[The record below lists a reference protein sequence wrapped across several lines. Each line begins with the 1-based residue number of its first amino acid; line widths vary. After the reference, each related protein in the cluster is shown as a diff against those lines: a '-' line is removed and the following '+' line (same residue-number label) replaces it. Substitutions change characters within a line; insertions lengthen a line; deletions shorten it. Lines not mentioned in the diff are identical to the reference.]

1 MTDQTQNPYVSPEEP
16 VEEVAAGVRLLAEEE
31 RRRMRSVVKGL
42 GWMIAGQALALAG
55 FVLTFWLHIR
65 WDEMR
70 LNFWEPLSL
79 PFYAAAA
86 GMFIVGFRGCARC
99 PARVVPGGTFF
110 ISVSGALLAVTAFIV
125 FILRGNDMSRL
136 NDELLGMSILPL
148 LGSFVS
154 WYIFLCIL
162 AGYPKKRGLR
172 LLVEAPLAAG
182 LVCFMLAGL
191 TFFDDSAIVLCLLM
205 MLGTAIL
212 YLVSIGAVRA
222 AIKRVLADENGENDV
237 KTPVSLENFNYWVG
251 DKNEE

>member
-1 MTDQTQNPYVSPEEP
+1 MTDQTQNPYRSPEEP
-16 VEEVAAGVRLLAEEE
+16 VEEAAAGVRLLEEEE

-42 GWMIAGQALALAG
+42 GWMIAAQALALAG

-70 LNFWEPLSL
+70 LNFWEPAPLAL
-79 PFYAAAA
+79 YVAAA

-110 ISVSGALLAVTAFIV
+110 VIASGTLLAMTAFMV

-136 NDELLGMSILPL
+136 NEELLGMSILPL

-172 LLVEAPLAAG
+172 LLVEAPLAVG
-182 LVCFMLAGL
+182 LVCFVLSWA
-191 TFFDDSAIVLCLLM
+191 TFFNDSAIVLLLLM
-205 MLGTAIL
+205 MLGTVIL

-222 AIKRVLADENGENDV
+222 AIKRVLAGENGENDV
-237 KTPVSLENFNYWVG
+237 KTSVPLENFNYWVE